1 MSEKINLSKRLNKST
16 DIVTQQNKEIYNKID
31 DTENDIKKHINA
43 AERCILEAIE
53 NIIVNSDDDPTI
65 EIQVID
71 KENIDSLFD
80 IEK

>member
-1 MSEKINLSKRLNKST
+1 MNEKIDLTKRLNKST
-16 DIVTQQNKEIYNKID
+16 DIVTKQNKEICNKID

-53 NIIVNSDDDPTI
+53 NIVVNSDDDTNF
-65 EIQVID
+65 EIKVID

>member
-31 DTENDIKKHINA
+31 DTEIDIKKHIND

-53 NIIVNSDDDPTI
+53 NIIINSDDSDIQII
-65 EIQVID
+65 E
-71 KENIDSLFD
+71 KENIDSLF
-80 IEK
+80 